1 MGNSV
6 KKLRKDEITRYYIL
20 SDQLG
25 SGSFAVVKK
34 AIRKS
39 DGKVFAVKII
49 KKNKLNADELSVVHD
64 EVEIMH
70 RISHPHAV
78 QLYEM
83 FETTNKIY
91 MVLECLTGGELFDK
105 IVKKGSYSE
114 REASE
119 LIQCVTL
126 AVSYLHNIGI
136 VHRDLKP
143 ENLIYLNNDDNSP
156 IKITDFGLAKFRSN
170 NKQST
175 MTTACGTPGYVAP
188 EVLCNQPYGAAVDMW
203 SIGVILYILLCG
215 FPPF

>member
-6 KKLRKDEITRYYIL
+6 KKLRKDEITKYYTL
-20 SDQLG
+20 TDQLG
-25 SGSFAVVKK
+25 TGSFAVVKK

-70 RISHPHAV
+70 RINHPHAV

-114 REASE
+114 RGM
-119 LIQCVTL
+119 LLLGLCTL
-126 AVSYLHNIGI
+126 
-136 VHRDLKP
+136 
-143 ENLIYLNNDDNSP
+143 
-156 IKITDFGLAKFRSN
+156 
-170 NKQST
+170 
-175 MTTACGTPGYVAP
+175 
-188 EVLCNQPYGAAVDMW
+188 W
-203 SIGVILYILLCG
+203 
-215 FPPF
+215 